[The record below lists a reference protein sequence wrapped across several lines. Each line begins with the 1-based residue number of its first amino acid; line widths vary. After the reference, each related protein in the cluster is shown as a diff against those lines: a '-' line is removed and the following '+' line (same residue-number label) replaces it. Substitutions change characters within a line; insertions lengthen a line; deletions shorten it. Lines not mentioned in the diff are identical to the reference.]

1 MNLVTFIDG
10 VHIFFRNFGLRHA
23 NAAFGEFVVEL
34 SAQNGFRKIVALF
47 ARRDDRLRARLCGEI
62 PADSI
67 EPQIKKPREVC
78 LAEVSFR

>member
-10 VHIFFRNFGLRHA
+10 VQMFFRNFGLRHA
-23 NAAFGEFVVEL
+23 NAAFGEFVIKL
-34 SAQNGFRKIVALF
+34 SAPNAVRKIVALF
-47 ARRDDRLRARLCGEI
+47 ARRNDRLRARLCGEI
-62 PADSI
+62 PEESI